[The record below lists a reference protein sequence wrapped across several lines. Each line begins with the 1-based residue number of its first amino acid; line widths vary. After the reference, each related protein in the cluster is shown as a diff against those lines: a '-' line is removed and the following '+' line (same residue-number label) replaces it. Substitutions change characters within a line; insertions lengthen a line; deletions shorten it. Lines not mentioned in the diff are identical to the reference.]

1 MHVLIIGGSD
11 AGISAALRVRELDSA
26 ADISVLLKDQYP
38 NYSICGLPFL
48 ISGETALPQQLA
60 HRSLAELE
68 GSGLQIQTNTTAV
81 AVDATCQNV
90 ETHKGQHILY
100 DRLILATGARARRPQ
115 LTGVDEAGVFSL
127 RWMGDALRLQSF
139 LIEQQPRH
147 AVIVGGGYIGLEMA
161 DALHRRGLELA
172 VVEHNAALLRT
183 VHPSLAGSLQQ
194 ALLQRGHTLHLNQQL
209 LAIQRHGNALAVEL
223 SDGSLVHTEM
233 VLLAVGAVPATELA
247 ARAGIALGAGGAM
260 VVDRQMRTGV
270 DRIWAAGDGV
280 ETYHRL
286 LQRNVY
292 QPLGTNAHKQGRV
305 AGENALGGSRHYAGT
320 LGSQVVQVFD
330 QVVARTGL
338 RSSEAKAAGW
348 QARSVAFNC
357 WSHKAYVPGAGSLQF
372 RITGDGQSG
381 RLLGAQMV
389 GPTGAEVAKRLDTF
403 AQALFHQLTIEA
415 ISDLD
420 LCYTPPLSSPWD
432 PVQMAAQHWCLQRE
446 APD

>member
-1 MHVLIIGGSD
+1 MIIGGSD
-11 AGISAALRVRELDSA
+11 AGISAAIRIRELDTNA
-26 ADISVLLKDQYP
+26 EVSVLLRDAYP

-48 ISGETALPQQLA
+48 ISGQTAMPEQLA
-60 HRSLAELE
+60 HRSLSELE
-68 GSGLQIQTNTTAV
+68 RLGLQIQAHTTAV
-81 AVDATCQNV
+81 AVDASRQTV
-90 ETHKGQHILY
+90 ETHKGHRIPY

-115 LTGVDEAGVFSL
+115 LAGVDEEGVFSL

-139 LIEQQPRH
+139 LLEQQPRH

-161 DALHRRGLELA
+161 DALHRRGLQLA
-172 VVEHNAALLRT
+172 VVEHNTALLRT
-183 VHPSLAGSLQQ
+183 VHASLASSLQQ
-194 ALLQRGHTLHLNQQL
+194 ALLQRGHSLHLNQRL
-209 LAIQRHGNALAVEL
+209 RAIHRQGRALAAEL
-223 SDGSLVHTEM
+223 SDGSMIHTEM

-247 ARAGIALGAGGAM
+247 ASAGIALGAGGAM

-270 DRIWAAGDGV
+270 DQIWAAGDGV

-286 LQRNVY
+286 LQRHGY
-292 QPLGTNAHKQGRV
+292 QPLGTNAHKQGRI

-338 RSSEAKAAGW
+338 RSSEAEAAGW
-348 QARSVAFNC
+348 QARSAAFKC
-357 WSHKAYVPGAGSLQF
+357 WSHKAYVPGAGSLHF
-372 RITGDGQSG
+372 RITGDDRSG

-389 GPTGAEVAKRLDTF
+389 GPAGAEVAKRLDTF
-403 AQALFHQLTIEA
+403 AQALFHELTIEA

-432 PVQMAAQHWCLQRE
+432 PVQMAAQHWCLQRN
-446 APD
+446 AAA